1 MSVTAEARTVLICYD
16 GSDRAQHAIAV
27 TATLF
32 PGAHAHLLN
41 VWEPLERIVA
51 RYAAI
56 GPYLGEGI
64 GEADAGIESDAAAL
78 AAAGAKLAD
87 DAGMQGTPHTASL
100 RTTVWEAVVD
110 LAEKLDVD
118 AIITGTRSLHGV
130 REALANTLSHALL
143 QHSMRPVL
151 AIPTAAP
158 PSAD

>member
-1 MSVTAEARTVLICYD
+1 MTAQSRTVLICYD

-32 PGAHAHLLN
+32 PGAHAHTLH
-41 VWEPLERIVA
+41 VWEPIERIVA

-64 GEADAGIESDAAAL
+64 GEADAGIESDSAAL
-78 AAAGAKLAD
+78 AAAGAKLAE
-87 DAGMQGTPHTASL
+87 DAGMQATPHTASL
-100 RTTVWEAVVD
+100 RTTVWEAVIGVAD
-110 LAEKLDVD
+110 ELDADV
-118 AIITGTRSLHGV
+118 IITGTRSLHGV

-151 AIPTAAP
+151 AIPTPAP